1 MRVWGIKFGNVDK
14 NNTNVFNII
23 CTLVTEKR
31 GCVRHINNTL
41 KGQQSDQT
49 MGIHYSFDLC
59 NLCYIISTY

>member
-31 GCVRHINNTL
+31 GFMRHINNIL
-41 KGQQSDQT
+41 KGHQFDHT
-49 MGIHYSFDLC
+49 MGFIFPFLFV
-59 NLCYIISTY
+59 

>member
-31 GCVRHINNTL
+31 GCMRHINNTL
-41 KGQQSDQT
+41 KGDQSDQT
-49 MGIHYSFDLC
+49 MAFIFPFIC
-59 NLCYIISTY
+59 IFCVI